1 MTDATQPLAAIF
13 STREAAHAAS
23 EQLHDAGFHET
34 WIGVTHEQDVQ
45 LERSALEDAR
55 GGDRG
60 YVPDAA
66 VGSTLTGAMEL
77 DAAVH
82 NLTESGTENREMV
95 VEDESDSL
103 IDKIGRFFNGTG
115 DISLHE
121 ALVQH
126 GISQTDAQRLEDQ
139 IVPNDAIL
147 LVNAGVGDAKIQA
160 LVEGAGGRLLT
171 DMTAPLGHTHTFRA
185 ETLSDDL
192 FIERP
197 PSVSRPIR

>member
-1 MTDATQPLAAIF
+1 MTDATQTLAAIF

-34 WIGVTHEQDVQ
+34 WIGVTHEHDVH
-45 LERSALEDAR
+45 LEHAALDDAR
-55 GGDRG
+55 GGGRG

-77 DAAVH
+77 DAAV
-82 NLTESGTENREMV
+82 NDLAGLENREMV

-103 IDKIGRFFNGTG
+103 IDKIGRFFSGAG
-115 DISLHE
+115 DMSLHE

-126 GISQTDAQRLEDQ
+126 GISETDAQRLEDQ
-139 IVPNDAIL
+139 IVANDAIL

-171 DMTAPLGHTHTFRA
+171 DMTASVGHAHTFKT
-185 ETLSDDL
+185 ETPADDL
-192 FIERP
+192 FVERP
-197 PSVSRPIR
+197 SSVSRPIR